1 MTRYEYT
8 RRALL
13 GAVAAGVP
21 AALAASSVGGVLPGV
36 APLSGGVWRESRT
49 VPETVDGEYGPA
61 EVTYDDRHV
70 PHVVAEDERAAYFTL
85 GYVQASDRSFQMDL
99 LRRRAAGDLAGAF
112 GPSALGNDRF
122 KRRLGFRAAAEA
134 SVAAIEGTRAH
145 EVLAAY
151 SEGVSAA
158 LDRGAAGPLFGLF
171 GVDPEPWTPVD
182 SALVMLGLAWRLNG
196 RGGLVWP
203 LIRALRRR
211 KLAGLD
217 PALRRRLF
225 ETRMDHGAP
234 VDRSSSTSGE
244 MFVFASSRGDTSVP
258 GTVGNVPRRG
268 DGPTPAESRVSRGL
282 VEDLGDV
289 LPPATGGSNAVT
301 VAGDHTE
308 SGEPILAND
317 PHLTMTAPPVWY
329 QQRVTVAGRSVR
341 GAAVPGLPFPAVG
354 ETDAGAWG
362 ITNAPVDASTV
373 YTYETRGD
381 GADAEYRYHG
391 EWRPFRTTE
400 TSVPVDDGADRTVT
414 RRETVHGPVV
424 ERTVGGETSR
434 VGLAWTGLSG
444 TRTLSALYRMATAEG
459 PGEFEA
465 GLRRFD
471 LPPLNVH
478 YATADGETL
487 YRLVGQVPI
496 RRTDGEVVPGGRV
509 FDGSAG
515 EAEVEGYEPYGRSRW
530 DGDGFVPFE
539 ALSSVRDESV
549 VVSANQRPTNDP
561 EYPLGNRFARLGYRA
576 RRLYDRL
583 DDAVADDDPVTSERV
598 RRLLL
603 DTVDPR
609 AETLV
614 PALLDARDRLPDGA
628 DPWLDAL
635 ADWDGR
641 MDRSSRAALFFELV
655 ADHFGTATWDAFFD
669 DDIPE
674 VCRPRAPVE
683 LTLPPDSPVFDSDR
697 EAVLVEAVER
707 TLEELDGED
716 WETYGDRN
724 TTDVEHLLGGRL
736 SGLAYPAY
744 PTDGGFY
751 TVRRFSGSFGAGYR
765 FVSRPGGSTHDALA
779 GGNDGT
785 PGADHYSDQLRG
797 WADGRYW
804 RLDSRPGGDPDVVV
818 TGGGRS

>member
-1 MTRYEYT
+1 VTRFAYT

-13 GAVAAGVP
+13 GAIAAGTP
-21 AALAASSVGGVLPGV
+21 IALAASSVGRFLPGV
-36 APLSGGVWRESRT
+36 APLSGGVWRKRRT
-49 VPETVDGEYGPA
+49 VPKRVDGGYGSA

-70 PHVVAEDERAAYFTL
+70 PHVVAEDELAAYFAL
-85 GYVQASDRSFQMDL
+85 GYVHASDRSFQMDL

-112 GPSALGNDRF
+112 GPSALGNDRL

-134 SVAAIEGTRAH
+134 SIAAIQGTRTH
-145 EVLAAY
+145 EVLVAY
-151 SEGVSAA
+151 SDGVSAA
-158 LDRGAAGPLFGLF
+158 LTRGAVGPLFGLF
-171 GVDPEPWTPVD
+171 GVAPEPWTPVD
-182 SALVMLGLAWRLNG
+182 SALVIQGLAWRLNG

-203 LIRALRRR
+203 LIRALRQQE
-211 KLAGLD
+211 LTGLD

-225 ETRMDHGAP
+225 GRRIDHGAP
-234 VDRSSSTSGE
+234 IDRASAST
-244 MFVFASSRGDTSVP
+244 AGDVSVP
-258 GTVGNVPRRG
+258 TWDDASATGAVGTDAPSGK
-268 DGPTPAESRVSRGL
+268 GPTPAETRVSRGL
-282 VEDLGDV
+282 VEDVVGV
-289 LPPATGGSNAVT
+289 LPPAPGGSNAVT
-301 VAGDHTE
+301 VAGDHTA
-308 SGEPILAND
+308 SGDPILAND
-317 PHLTMTAPPVWY
+317 PHLTMTAPPIWY
-329 QQRVTVAGRSVR
+329 QQRVTVAGRSIR
-341 GAAVPGLPFPAVG
+341 GATVPGLPVPAVG
-354 ETDAGAWG
+354 ETDATAWG

-381 GADAEYRYHG
+381 GADAEYRYRG

-400 TSVPVDDGADRTVT
+400 TSIPVNGGADRTVT

-434 VGLAWTGLSG
+434 VGLSWTGLSG
-444 TRTLSALYRMATAEG
+444 TRTLAAFYRMATAEG

-478 YATADGETL
+478 YAAADGETL

-496 RRTDGEVVPGGRV
+496 RRVDGEVVPGGRV

-515 EAEVEGYEPYGRSRW
+515 EAEVEGYVPYGQSQW

-539 ALSSVRDESV
+539 TLPSVRDESV
-549 VVSANQRPTNDP
+549 IVSANQRPTNDP

-583 DDAVADDDPVTSERV
+583 DDAVAGDDPVTSERV

-628 DPWLDAL
+628 APWLDAL
-635 ADWDGR
+635 AEWDGR

-669 DDIPE
+669 DDVPD

-683 LTLPPDSPVFDSDR
+683 LTLPPDSPIFDSDR

-707 TLEELDGED
+707 TLDELDGED
-716 WETYGDRN
+716 WETYGDHN
-724 TTDVEHLLGGRL
+724 TTDVEHLLGSQL
-736 SGLAYPAY
+736 PGLAYPAY
-744 PTDGGFY
+744 PTDGGFH

-765 FVSRPGGSTHDALA
+765 FVSRPGGPTHDALA

-804 RLDSRPGGDPDVVV
+804 RLDPRPRGDPDVVV
-818 TGGGRS
+818 TGGGES